1 MKWSES
7 DFLFLSLC
15 AILIL
20 YAMEP
25 DLKGL
30 IQMAAADF
38 QKLIEN
44 MKRANGIAAR
54 AANDAAKHSSIMDSF
69 EQRLNLNHEN
79 MSKIAE
85 YEKMMADMDQAMG
98 NGGPALDATFSA
110 SGTNPPS
117 SGTHQGPGNFDV
129 TSGKQL

>member
-1 MKWSES
+1 
-7 DFLFLSLC
+7 
-15 AILIL
+15 
-20 YAMEP
+20 
-25 DLKGL
+25 
-30 IQMAAADF
+30 MAAADF

-44 MKRANGIAAR
+44 MKRANSIASR

-69 EQRLNLNHEN
+69 EQRLNLNNEN

-98 NGGPALDATFSA
+98 NGGPALDATFQSSGA
-110 SGTNPPS
+110 SPPS
-117 SGTHQGPGNFDV
+117 AGTHQAADHFDV